1 MEQQAKMIEL
11 LEKDALTNI
20 TLLKMIECCADRI
33 QSVILEEGRHWGVM
47 LLLPAQSFPYDQ
59 RTYPEADYIV
69 MMDYSSDSL
78 FPRLMSFLPT
88 EANLVFKLQ
97 REKYKSRL
105 SELYPL
111 QKARSFHSYTSPS
124 EARFLSDANV
134 VISGTLDD
142 RLLPL
147 WSNNGYDRAE
157 IEHYFANGASSFTI
171 YREESPASTCLV
183 FRNYKHVWEIG
194 AVHTLEK
201 WRGGGLAKKA
211 VAAAVHWLVS
221 KGLTPRYQVLET
233 NEPSMKLAESA
244 GLVRFVTLDHYEA
257 KGRTYGHIR
266 REV

>member
-1 MEQQAKMIEL
+1 MIEH
-11 LEKDALTNI
+11 LEKDMLSNI

-33 QSVILEEGRHWGVM
+33 QSVVIEEERQWGVL
-47 LLLPAQSFPYDQ
+47 LLLPAQSFLYDQ
-59 RTYPEADYIV
+59 RTYPDADYVV
-69 MMDYSSDSL
+69 MMDYSSDDL
-78 FPRLMSFLPT
+78 FPRLMSYMPS

-97 REKYKSRL
+97 KEKYRSRL

-111 QKARSFHSYTSPS
+111 QKARSFHSYTSPG
-124 EARFLSDANV
+124 EERFFLDADV
-134 VISGTLDD
+134 VISDMVDD

-157 IEHYFANGASSFTI
+157 IEHYFANGASSFTV

-211 VAAAVHWLVS
+211 VAAAVHWLAS
-221 KGLTPRYQVLET
+221 RGLTPRYQVLET
-233 NEPSMKLAESA
+233 NVPSMKLAESA
-244 GLVRFVTLDHYEA
+244 GLVRFVTLDHF
-257 KGRTYGHIR
+257 KVTGRFHVTSK